1 MLKRKINFNLLIG
14 FLLSLCGTLIMLIN
28 QTYINYLSDIQAMRA
43 HIDGLGYVHK
53 LRVTI
58 LNDLPH
64 YMFFNHIVIVSMI
77 AIVIIGLL
85 IKILAFKRFL
95 KLDKF
100 INDWHTCIAYIQDIY
115 F

>member
-1 MLKRKINFNLLIG
+1 MYNVILFWISCFSGQLFAESLTFFVNLALFTTLIAYFVLKRKINFNLLIG

-58 LNDLPH
+58 LNDLPR
-64 YMFFNHIVIVSMI
+64 YMFL
-77 AIVIIGLL
+77 IILS
-85 IKILAFKRFL
+85 
-95 KLDKF
+95 
-100 INDWHTCIAYIQDIY
+100 
-115 F
+115 